1 MPIIQSIKKISPL
14 DINKNVRVGVAV
26 PLNDV
31 NIFKGTK
38 TVKEQVK
45 SNLINV
51 LLTEPGE
58 RINIPNFGVG
68 LKNLLFESNVN
79 VEQLK
84 ENINQQISIYIPEIS
99 LVDTIVDS
107 IPDENKLFIKV
118 DYNFNLDNTT
128 DSIQLNFD

>member
-14 DINKNVRVGVAV
+14 DINKNVRVGVAF

-38 TVKEQVK
+38 TVKAQVK

-51 LLTEPGE
+51 LLTAPGE

-68 LKNLLFESNVN
+68 LKNLLFETNVN

>member
-1 MPIIQSIKKISPL
+1 MFILNKI
-14 DINKNVRVGVAV
+14 
-26 PLNDV
+26 
-31 NIFKGTK
+31 
-38 TVKEQVK
+38 
-45 SNLINV
+45 NL

-58 RINIPNFGVG
+58 RLYTPNYGAG
-68 LKNLLFESNVN
+68 LKSLLFEPNIDQDNLNS
-79 VEQLK
+79 K
-84 ENINQQISIYIPEIS
+84 INQQISIYIPEIS

>member
-14 DINKNVRVGVAV
+14 DINKNVRVGVAF

-38 TVKEQVK
+38 IVKEQVK

>member
-14 DINKNVRVGVAV
+14 DINKNVRVGVAF

>member
-14 DINKNVRVGVAV
+14 DINKNVRVGVAF

-31 NIFKGTK
+31 NIFKGTM

>member
-14 DINKNVRVGVAV
+14 DINKNVRVGVAF

-45 SNLINV
+45 SKLINV

-58 RINIPNFGVG
+58 RIN
-68 LKNLLFESNVN
+68 ESNK
-79 VEQLK
+79 K
-84 ENINQQISIYIPEIS
+84 EKRKIINA
-99 LVDTIVDS
+99 
-107 IPDENKLFIKV
+107 
-118 DYNFNLDNTT
+118 NT
-128 DSIQLNFD
+128 

>member
-14 DINKNVRVGVAV
+14 DINKNVRVGVAF

-68 LKNLLFESNVN
+68 LKNLYLLTNN
-79 VEQLK
+79 
-84 ENINQQISIYIPEIS
+84 N
-99 LVDTIVDS
+99 
-107 IPDENKLFIKV
+107 
-118 DYNFNLDNTT
+118 
-128 DSIQLNFD
+128 